1 MRYMK
6 AIKMILGGTV
16 FFTVVLAIMLAPA
29 MIMATCF
36 GVTQTMFLILL
47 LPCAAFGFLIGF
59 ALMIEASETKLFE
72 NLLN

>member
-1 MRYMK
+1 MK
-6 AIKMILGGTV
+6 AIRIILGGTI
-16 FFTVVLAIMLAPA
+16 FFTVILAIMLAPA

-47 LPCAAFGFLIGF
+47 LPCSVLGYLIGF
-59 ALMIEASETKLFE
+59 SIMMKAVDTGMFE

>member
-47 LPCAAFGFLIGF
+47 LPCAAFGFLLGF
-59 ALMIEASETKLFE
+59 QVMEKAVDMGMFE
-72 NLLN
+72 NLLK

>member
-6 AIKMILGGTV
+6 AIRIILGGTI
-16 FFTVVLAIMLAPA
+16 FFTVILAIMLAPA

-36 GVTQTMFLILL
+36 GVTQTMFLALL

-59 ALMIEASETKLFE
+59 SIMCKVLDTGMFDK
-72 NLLN
+72 LLN

>member
-1 MRYMK
+1 MK

-47 LPCAAFGFLIGF
+47 LPCAAFGFLLGF
-59 ALMIEASETKLFE
+59 LVMEKADDMGMFE
-72 NLLN
+72 NLLK

>member
-16 FFTVVLAIMLAPA
+16 FFTVILAIMLAPA

-47 LPCAAFGFLIGF
+47 LPCSVLGYLIGF
-59 ALMIEASETKLFE
+59 SIMMKAVDTGMFE
-72 NLLN
+72 NLLK

>member
-1 MRYMK
+1 MK

-16 FFTVVLAIMLAPA
+16 FFTVILAIMLAPP

-47 LPCAAFGFLIGF
+47 LPCSVLGYLIGF
-59 ALMIEASETKLFE
+59 QLMCKVLDTGMFDK
-72 NLLN
+72 LLN